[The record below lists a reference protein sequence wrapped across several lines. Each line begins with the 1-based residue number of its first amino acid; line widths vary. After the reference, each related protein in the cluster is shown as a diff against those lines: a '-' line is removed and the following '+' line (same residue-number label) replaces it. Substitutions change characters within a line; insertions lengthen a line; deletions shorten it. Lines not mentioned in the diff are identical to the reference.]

1 MLDEAQARRSFFG
14 RSNGRVKLL
23 RRGYTL
29 VEILLVTAII
39 VIVAAI
45 AAPSFRG
52 TMRHMSL
59 QSAANEVRAELTRAH
74 VLAMKTGRTQVFQY
88 EVGGDKYK
96 IEKWAAGDEELEGTG
111 GETAPVPPPQT
122 TSAEGLLP
130 GERKLP
136 EGTKFV
142 MGDSAMETR
151 SQRIEEEVMSMGGS
165 GANWS
170 RPILFFPDGSSVDAF
185 VVVGNEFDR
194 GIRVEL
200 RGMTG
205 AVKVGNASDLRQ
217 LEEGY
222 AVGR

>member
-1 MLDEAQARRSFFG
+1 MLDEAQTRRSFFG
-14 RSNGRVKLL
+14 RANGRVKLL

-96 IEKWAAGDEELEGTG
+96 IEKWAAGDEELEGAG
-111 GETAPVPPPQT
+111 GETTPVPSPQT
-122 TSAEGLLP
+122 ISAEGLLP

-142 MGDSAMETR
+142 MGDSAMGTR
-151 SQRIEEEVMSMGGS
+151 SQRIEEELMSTG

-217 LEEGY
+217 LEEGQ

>member
-1 MLDEAQARRSFFG
+1 MRA
-14 RSNGRVKLL
+14 

-29 VEILLVTAII
+29 MELLLVLAII
-39 VIVAAI
+39 VVAA
-45 AAPSFRG
+45 AAVAPSFRG
-52 TMRHMSL
+52 VMRNASL
-59 QSAANEVRAELTRAH
+59 KSAADTVRADLTRAH

-88 EVGGDKYK
+88 ELGGDKYK
-96 IEKWAAGDEELEGTG
+96 IERWAAGDEELEGAG
-111 GETAPVPPPQT
+111 GETTPVPPPP
-122 TSAEGLLP
+122 SALAEGLLP

-151 SQRIEEEVMSMGGS
+151 GQRIEEELMSMGGA

-185 VVVGNEFDR
+185 IIVGNEFDR

-205 AVKVGNASDLRQ
+205 AVRVGNASDLQQ
-217 LEEGY
+217 LEEGQ